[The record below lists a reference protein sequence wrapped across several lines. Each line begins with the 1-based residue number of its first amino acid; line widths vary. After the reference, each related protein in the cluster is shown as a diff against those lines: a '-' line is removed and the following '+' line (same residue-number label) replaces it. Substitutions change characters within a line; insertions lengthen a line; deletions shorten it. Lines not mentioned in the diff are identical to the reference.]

1 MAGQGVY
8 ETLYTAY
15 SGTLSSVTNTY
26 VGQWTPVA
34 TAALGASGVLYFI
47 LLGFLVIRGAVQR
60 PLAELAVSAMKF
72 ALAMAAWAADQS
84 AGNKSEEPD
93 SFDVEPPILKQ
104 DLSDEPLPNGDM
116 ARLEKQ
122 LARAKQ
128 NAAGAERLYKIGVL
142 AKAEVEQRLLKV
154 VRCESDLA
162 NARVARAKEEL
173 AEKESQL
180 ATGEIT
186 RDELESI
193 KTALAQLTE
202 AAQVAMAKRERAELE
217 AAEANLRRQ
226 QKLLKLGIAGKDDV
240 DRAQEKLDAALAGPA
255 L

>member
-1 MAGQGVY
+1 MARIFALPV
-8 ETLYTAY
+8 TL
-15 SGTLSSVTNTY
+15 L
-26 VGQWTPVA
+26 
-34 TAALGASGVLYFI
+34 
-47 LLGFLVIRGAVQR
+47 
-60 PLAELAVSAMKF
+60 
-72 ALAMAAWAADQS
+72 ALAMAVCAADQS
-84 AGNKSEEPD
+84 AANKSEEPD

-104 DLSDEPLPNGDM
+104 NLSDEPLPDGDM

-122 LARAKQ
+122 LQRAKQ

-142 AKAEVEQRLLKV
+142 AKMEVEQRLLKV
-154 VRCESDLA
+154 VRYESDLA

-186 RDELESI
+186 KDELESI

-202 AAQVAMAKRERAELE
+202 AAQVATAKRERAELE
-217 AAEANLRRQ
+217 AAEANVRRQ

-240 DRAQEKLDAALAGPA
+240 DRAQEKLAELKAPKN
-255 L
+255 

>member
-1 MAGQGVY
+1 MARIFA
-8 ETLYTAY
+8 LP
-15 SGTLSSVTNTY
+15 VT
-26 VGQWTPVA
+26 
-34 TAALGASGVLYFI
+34 
-47 LLGFLVIRGAVQR
+47 
-60 PLAELAVSAMKF
+60 LAV
-72 ALAMAAWAADQS
+72 LAMAAWGADQT
-84 AGNKSEEPD
+84 GGTKSEEPD

-104 DLSDEPLPNGDM
+104 NLSDESLPEDDV

-122 LARAKQ
+122 WERAKK
-128 NAAGAERLYKIGVL
+128 NAAGAERLWKIGVL
-142 AKAEVEQRLLKV
+142 AKMEVEQRSLKV

-240 DRAQEKLDAALAGPA
+240 DRAQEKLAELKAPKN
-255 L
+255 

>member
-1 MAGQGVY
+1 MLALPV
-8 ETLYTAY
+8 TL
-15 SGTLSSVTNTY
+15 L
-26 VGQWTPVA
+26 
-34 TAALGASGVLYFI
+34 
-47 LLGFLVIRGAVQR
+47 
-60 PLAELAVSAMKF
+60 
-72 ALAMAAWAADQS
+72 ALAMAVRAAVQS
-84 AGNKSEEPD
+84 AENKSEEPD

-104 DLSDEPLPNGDM
+104 NLSDEPLPNGDM

-122 LARAKQ
+122 LERAKQ
-128 NAAGAERLYKIGVL
+128 NAAGAERLNKIGVL
-142 AKAEVEQRLLKV
+142 AKVEVEQRLLKV

-186 RDELESI
+186 RDELESM

-202 AAQVAMAKRERAELE
+202 AAQAATAKRERAELE

-226 QKLLKLGIAGKDDV
+226 QKLLKLGIGQKSDV
-240 DRAQEKLDAALAGPA
+240 TRAEEKLAELKAQKN
-255 L
+255 

>member
-1 MAGQGVY
+1 MARIFALPV
-8 ETLYTAY
+8 TL
-15 SGTLSSVTNTY
+15 L
-26 VGQWTPVA
+26 
-34 TAALGASGVLYFI
+34 
-47 LLGFLVIRGAVQR
+47 
-60 PLAELAVSAMKF
+60 
-72 ALAMAAWAADQS
+72 ALAMAVCAADQS
-84 AGNKSEEPD
+84 AANKSEEPD
-93 SFDVEPPILKQ
+93 SFDVEPPVLKQ
-104 DLSDEPLPNGDM
+104 NLSDEPLPDGDM

-122 LARAKQ
+122 LQRAKQ

-142 AKAEVEQRLLKV
+142 AKMEVEQRLLKV
-154 VRCESDLA
+154 VRYESDLA

-186 RDELESI
+186 KDELESI

-202 AAQVAMAKRERAELE
+202 AAQVATAKRERAELE

-240 DRAQEKLDAALAGPA
+240 DRAQEKLAELKAPKN
-255 L
+255 

>member
-1 MAGQGVY
+1 MARIFALPV
-8 ETLYTAY
+8 TL
-15 SGTLSSVTNTY
+15 V
-26 VGQWTPVA
+26 
-34 TAALGASGVLYFI
+34 
-47 LLGFLVIRGAVQR
+47 
-60 PLAELAVSAMKF
+60 
-72 ALAMAAWAADQS
+72 ALAMAVCAADQS

-104 DLSDEPLPNGDM
+104 NLSDEPLPNGDM

-122 LARAKQ
+122 LERARQ
-128 NAAGAERLYKIGVL
+128 NSAGAERLYKSGVL

-186 RDELESI
+186 RDELESM

-202 AAQVAMAKRERAELE
+202 VAQAAAAKRERAELE

-226 QKLLKLGIAGKDDV
+226 QKLLKLGIGQKSDV
-240 DRAQEKLDAALAGPA
+240 TQAEEKVAELKAQNNR
-255 L
+255 

>member
-1 MAGQGVY
+1 MARIFALPV
-8 ETLYTAY
+8 TL
-15 SGTLSSVTNTY
+15 L
-26 VGQWTPVA
+26 
-34 TAALGASGVLYFI
+34 
-47 LLGFLVIRGAVQR
+47 
-60 PLAELAVSAMKF
+60 

-104 DLSDEPLPNGDM
+104 NLSDEPLPNGDM

-122 LARAKQ
+122 LERARQ

-186 RDELESI
+186 RDELESM

-202 AAQVAMAKRERAELE
+202 AAQAATAKRERAELE
-217 AAEANLRRQ
+217 TAEANLRRQ
-226 QKLLKLGIAGKDDV
+226 QKLLKLGVGQKSDV
-240 DRAQEKLDAALAGPA
+240 THAEEKVAELKAQNNR
-255 L
+255 

>member
-1 MAGQGVY
+1 MARIFALPV
-8 ETLYTAY
+8 TL
-15 SGTLSSVTNTY
+15 L
-26 VGQWTPVA
+26 
-34 TAALGASGVLYFI
+34 
-47 LLGFLVIRGAVQR
+47 
-60 PLAELAVSAMKF
+60 
-72 ALAMAAWAADQS
+72 ALAMAVSAADQS

-104 DLSDEPLPNGDM
+104 NLSDEPLPNGDM

-122 LARAKQ
+122 LQRAKQ

-142 AKAEVEQRLLKV
+142 ARMEVEQRLLKV
-154 VRCESDLA
+154 IRCESDLA

-186 RDELESI
+186 KDELESV

-202 AAQVAMAKRERAELE
+202 AAQVATAKRERAELE

-240 DRAQEKLDAALAGPA
+240 DRAQEKLAELKAPKNQSGN
-255 L
+255 

>member
-1 MAGQGVY
+1 MAR
-8 ETLYTAY
+8 
-15 SGTLSSVTNTY
+15 
-26 VGQWTPVA
+26 
-34 TAALGASGVLYFI
+34 I
-47 LLGFLVIRGAVQR
+47 
-60 PLAELAVSAMKF
+60 F
-72 ALAMAAWAADQS
+72 ALPVTLLALTMAVWAADQS
-84 AGNKSEEPD
+84 ADNKSEEPE

-104 DLSDEPLPNGDM
+104 NLSDEPLPNSDM

-122 LARAKQ
+122 LERARQ

-142 AKAEVEQRLLKV
+142 AKMEVEQRLLKV

-173 AEKESQL
+173 EEKESQL

-202 AAQVAMAKRERAELE
+202 AAQVATAKRERAELE

-240 DRAQEKLDAALAGPA
+240 DRAQEKLAELKAPKN
-255 L
+255 

>member
-1 MAGQGVY
+1 MARVFALPV
-8 ETLYTAY
+8 TL
-15 SGTLSSVTNTY
+15 L
-26 VGQWTPVA
+26 
-34 TAALGASGVLYFI
+34 
-47 LLGFLVIRGAVQR
+47 
-60 PLAELAVSAMKF
+60 
-72 ALAMAAWAADQS
+72 ALAMAVWAADQS
-84 AGNKSEEPD
+84 TENKSEEPD

-104 DLSDEPLPNGDM
+104 NLSDEPLPNGDV

-122 LARAKQ
+122 LGRAKQ

-142 AKAEVEQRLLKV
+142 AKVEVEQRLLKV
-154 VRCESDLA
+154 LRCESDLA

-186 RDELESI
+186 RDELESM

-202 AAQVAMAKRERAELE
+202 TAQVATAKRERAELE

-226 QKLLKLGIAGKDDV
+226 QKLLKLGVGQKSDV
-240 DRAQEKLDAALAGPA
+240 TRAEEKLAELKAQKN
-255 L
+255 

>member
-1 MAGQGVY
+1 MTRIFALLV
-8 ETLYTAY
+8 TA
-15 SGTLSSVTNTY
+15 L
-26 VGQWTPVA
+26 
-34 TAALGASGVLYFI
+34 
-47 LLGFLVIRGAVQR
+47 
-60 PLAELAVSAMKF
+60 
-72 ALAMAAWAADQS
+72 ALAMAARAAGQS

-104 DLSDEPLPNGDM
+104 NLSDEPLPDGDV

-122 LARAKQ
+122 LERAKQ
-128 NAAGAERLYKIGVL
+128 NAAGAERFYKIGVL
-142 AKAEVEQRLLKV
+142 AKMEVEQRLLKV
-154 VRCESDLA
+154 IRCESDLA

-186 RDELESI
+186 RDELESM

-202 AAQVAMAKRERAELE
+202 AAQAATAKRERAELE

-226 QKLLKLGIAGKDDV
+226 QKLLKLGIGQKSDV
-240 DRAQEKLDAALAGPA
+240 TRAEEKLAELKAQNNR
-255 L
+255 